1 MHPTWAPHVRQRRGR
16 TYLKLAELLDHL
28 VPRLVRRL
36 NLGFEVLQVYF
47 QFLLRSHCQR
57 PLLPLV
63 LQLCLQLPH
72 LVDGIGL
79 GLARPTCALAG
90 TGGLAS
96 EAVTL
101 WQLSAA
107 ENHRS

>member
-1 MHPTWAPHVRQRRGR
+1 MHPTSVPRVRQRRGR
-16 TYLKLAELLDHL
+16 TYLKLAKLLDHL

-47 QFLLRSHCQR
+47 QFLLRSHRQR

-79 GLARPTCALAG
+79 GLTRPMRALAG
-90 TGGLAS
+90 EG
-96 EAVTL
+96 
-101 WQLSAA
+101 QAA
-107 ENHRS
+107 WHRRR